1 MNNMFLALSGG
12 AIFGIILAIVVV
24 AVIFFLISVYNKLVV
39 LRNKVK
45 NSWSQIDVQLK
56 RRFDLIPN
64 LVETVKGYAAHEESI
79 FGEFARARG
88 LFAQAQKTGDVA
100 KAAEADKGITG
111 ALSRLMVVQ
120 EQYPELK
127 ANENFRDLM
136 AQLKDTED
144 KIAYG
149 RQFYNDT
156 ALKFNNTKEVFPTN
170 LVANMFGFKSAEYFE
185 VEDAAERQG
194 IKVKF

>member
-1 MNNMFLALSGG
+1 MVIVFLAIGGG
-12 AIFGIILAIVVV
+12 AIFGIVLAIVVV
-24 AVIFFLISVYNKLVV
+24 ALIFFVISVYNKLVV

-88 LFAQAQKTGDVA
+88 LYAQAQKTGNVA
-100 KAAEADKGITG
+100 QAAEEDKGITG

-170 LVANMFGFKSAEYFE
+170 IVANIFNFKSAEYFE
-185 VEDAAERQG
+185 VDDAIERQG

>member
-1 MNNMFLALSGG
+1 MFLAIGGG
-12 AIFGIILAIVVV
+12 AIFGIVLAIVVV
-24 AVIFFLISVYNKLVV
+24 ALIFFVISVYNKLVV

-88 LFAQAQKTGDVA
+88 LYAQAQKTGNVA
-100 KAAEADKGITG
+100 QAAEADKGITG

-170 LVANMFGFKSAEYFE
+170 IVANIFNFKSAEYFE
-185 VEDAAERQG
+185 VDDAIERQG

>member
-1 MNNMFLALSGG
+1 MFLVSGG
-12 AIFGIILAIVVV
+12 LIGFLVFLGVVV
-24 AVIFFLISVYNKLVV
+24 IIVGFVISIYNQLVV

-56 RRFDLIPN
+56 RRFDMIPN

-100 KAAEADKGITG
+100 QAAAADKGITG

-156 ALKFNNTKEVFPTN
+156 AMKFNNKRDVFPTN
-170 LVANMFGFKSAEYFE
+170 IVANLFKFVPAAYFE
-185 VEDAAERQG
+185 VEDQAERQSV
-194 IKVKF
+194 KVKF

>member
-1 MNNMFLALSGG
+1 MFLAISGG
-12 AIFGIILAIVVV
+12 AIFGIVLAIVVV
-24 AVIFFLISVYNKLVV
+24 ALIFFVISVYNKLVV

-88 LFAQAQKTGDVA
+88 LYAQAQKTGNVA
-100 KAAEADKGITG
+100 QAAEADKGITG

-170 LVANMFGFKSAEYFE
+170 IVANIFNFKSAEYFE
-185 VEDAAERQG
+185 VDDAIERQG

>member
-1 MNNMFLALSGG
+1 MFLVSGG
-12 AIFGIILAIVVV
+12 LIGFLVFLGVLVIIVGF
-24 AVIFFLISVYNKLVV
+24 VISIYNQLVV

-56 RRFDLIPN
+56 RRFDMIPN

-100 KAAEADKGITG
+100 QAAAADKGITG

-156 ALKFNNTKEVFPTN
+156 AMKFNNKRDVFPTN
-170 LVANMFGFKSAEYFE
+170 IVANLFKFVPAAYFE
-185 VEDAAERQG
+185 VEDQAERQSV
-194 IKVKF
+194 KVKF

>member
-1 MNNMFLALSGG
+1 MVFASIAGT
-12 AIFGIILAIVVV
+12 ITWIVILAVVLLLV
-24 AVIFFLISVYNKLVV
+24 VFVINIYNQLVV

-56 RRFDLIPN
+56 RRFDMIPN
-64 LVETVKGYAAHEESI
+64 LVETVKGYAKHEESI

-88 LFAQAQKTGDVA
+88 LYAQAAKTGDVA
-100 KAAEADKGITG
+100 QAAEAEKGVAG
-111 ALSRLMVVQ
+111 ALSRLLMVQ

-144 KIAYG
+144 KIAFN

-156 ALKFNNTKEVFPTN
+156 ALKLNNKIELFPSN
-170 LVANMFGFKSAEYFE
+170 LVAKMFGFKLATFFE
-185 VEDAAERQG
+185 VTEAAEREAV
-194 IKVKF
+194 KVKF

>member
-1 MNNMFLALSGG
+1 MFLVSGG
-12 AIFGIILAIVVV
+12 LIGFLVFLGVLVIIVGF
-24 AVIFFLISVYNKLVV
+24 VISIYNQLVV

-56 RRFDLIPN
+56 RRFDMIPN

-100 KAAEADKGITG
+100 QAAAADKGITG

-127 ANENFRDLM
+127 ANENFKDLM

-156 ALKFNNTKEVFPTN
+156 AMKFNNKRDVFPTN
-170 LVANMFGFKSAEYFE
+170 IVANLFKFVPAAYFE
-185 VEDAAERQG
+185 VEDQAERQSV
-194 IKVKF
+194 KVKF

>member
-1 MNNMFLALSGG
+1 MFLVSGG
-12 AIFGIILAIVVV
+12 LIGFLVFLGVLVIIVGF
-24 AVIFFLISVYNKLVV
+24 VISIYNQLVV

-56 RRFDLIPN
+56 RRFDMIPN

-100 KAAEADKGITG
+100 QAAAADKGITG

-127 ANENFRDLM
+127 ANENSKDLM

-156 ALKFNNTKEVFPTN
+156 AMKFNNKRDVFPTN
-170 LVANMFGFKSAEYFE
+170 IVANLFKFVPAAYFE
-185 VEDAAERQG
+185 VEDQAERQSV
-194 IKVKF
+194 KVKF

>member
-1 MNNMFLALSGG
+1 MFLVSGG
-12 AIFGIILAIVVV
+12 LIGFLVFLGVVV
-24 AVIFFLISVYNKLVV
+24 IIVGFVISIYNQLVV

-56 RRFDLIPN
+56 RRFDMIPN

-100 KAAEADKGITG
+100 QAAAADKGITG

-127 ANENFRDLM
+127 ANENFKDLM

-156 ALKFNNTKEVFPTN
+156 AMKFNNKRDVFPTN
-170 LVANMFGFKSAEYFE
+170 IVANLFKFVPAAYFE
-185 VEDAAERQG
+185 VEDQAERQSV
-194 IKVKF
+194 KVKF